1 MEGTGIW
8 RTCVSTRRRKYIEEK
23 EGGGEGG
30 RSTRARQREYVYI
43 PARCYHLFVYGH
55 TCAHTHTH
63 THIYIYIYA
72 RVHVHTHTNAD
83 AAVATLHKLFSPAKN
98 MFPHHHH
105 PAPGKKIS
113 AYRDAVLSAL
123 CRRTDRRTDVCAV
136 TRPGRVYA
144 DMRESSFVMAWL
156 SVLHTDIHHRHHKM
170 SPPFHVVEFCV
181 AQHRI
186 LESTRPS
193 FESLSVVQEERPH
206 KSK

>member
-1 MEGTGIW
+1 ML
-8 RTCVSTRRRKYIEEK
+8 S
-23 EGGGEGG
+23 
-30 RSTRARQREYVYI
+30 
-43 PARCYHLFVYGH
+43 FVCLWPH
-55 TCAHTHTH
+55 VRTHTH

-123 CRRTDRRTDVCAV
+123 CRRTDRRTDGCAV

-206 KSK
+206 KSKSACAEIPNTFRIRCGNKRGCNFCTPLIS